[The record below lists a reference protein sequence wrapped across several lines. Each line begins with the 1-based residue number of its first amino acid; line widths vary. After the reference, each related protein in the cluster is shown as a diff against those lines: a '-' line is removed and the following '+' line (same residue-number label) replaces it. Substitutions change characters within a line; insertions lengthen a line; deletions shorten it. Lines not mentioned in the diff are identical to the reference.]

1 MRQGV
6 SGGHGLKQHGEGSGT
21 KPGPLPPETARR
33 TAMEARIQ
41 AESPRM
47 ERILSIIGQVEIREC
62 PACERRW
69 ICKNTFSE
77 MRSLDGSMYAASDLY
92 RDKLADT
99 MCDAGKDT
107 LIALMLIELYDHDA
121 K

>member
-6 SGGHGLKQHGEGSGT
+6 SGGHGLKQHGEGFRRKAGT
-21 KPGPLPPETARR
+21 APPETARR

-47 ERILSIIGQVEIREC
+47 KRILSIIEQVEIREC
-62 PACERRW
+62 SYCTKRW
-69 ICKNTFSE
+69 ICKKDFAD

-92 RDKLADT
+92 RDKLANI
-99 MCDAGKDT
+99 MCDEGKDT
-107 LIALMLIELYDHDA
+107 LIALMLMELYDHDA